1 MDKDLE
7 ELKVKAQQMLKK
19 CKEDDLSVENL
30 PDVRKSLNNLLNDI
44 KSYKLLEDVEF
55 MKIAKELG
63 NEVVNFINTDLAEL
77 QKSAEEKIS
86 AAVDERELQDA
97 KVFYLGKKGK
107 LTAIL
112 KNMKDVP
119 ADQRPVIGT
128 AANTV
133 RAAVESFIGEKQAN
147 SPIRMI
153 APGKV
158 FRWDNDATHSPVFH
172 QVEGLVVDKGISFA
186 DLKGT
191 LEIFLK
197 DLFGS
202 DTKIRFRASYF
213 PFTEPS
219 AEVDI
224 SFASRTHDEG
234 GDPDWLEI
242 LGCGMVHP
250 QVLSLNGYDPQQVSG
265 FAFGMGIERIAM
277 LLYGIDDLRNFYE
290 NDVRFLEQF

>member
-19 CKEDDLSVENL
+19 CREGDLSVENL

-44 KSYKLLEDVEF
+44 KSHKLLEDVEF

-119 ADQRPVIGT
+119 QTSVRLSALQRIQSGLLLNLSSVKSRHSLRQSVSKARLKMRPLILHCPPDT
-128 AANTV
+128 
-133 RAAVESFIGEKQAN
+133 
-147 SPIRMI
+147 IRPAMSI
-153 APGKV
+153 H
-158 FRWDNDATHSPVFH
+158 W
-172 QVEGLVVDKGISFA
+172 
-186 DLKGT
+186 
-191 LEIFLK
+191 
-197 DLFGS
+197 
-202 DTKIRFRASYF
+202 TK
-213 PFTEPS
+213 
-219 AEVDI
+219 
-224 SFASRTHDEG
+224 
-234 GDPDWLEI
+234 L
-242 LGCGMVHP
+242 
-250 QVLSLNGYDPQQVSG
+250 
-265 FAFGMGIERIAM
+265 
-277 LLYGIDDLRNFYE
+277 
-290 NDVRFLEQF
+290 